1 MRSVRFH
8 QRILPRNREIDASA
22 TAIKCQQTYTTT
34 VTSQSADSANSID
47 PIAATQ
53 KYVPSVVRMPY
64 PPPSTNFKA
73 ISHSTPDVLV
83 TPAPR
88 TTQNPILLLEGDHYR
103 FSASGIARSLYQL
116 IPESSTERDA
126 AGASSRRGSTSP
138 SLAIE
143 EIYDLKRAR
152 KAFVIREKAK
162 EREIN
167 GGNVDTNQERDIHF
181 DDSSKQIPLLLQEI
195 ADGYE
200 ENGVG
205 TGSRTWDS
213 SIAMSAYF
221 ASHPELMVGNV
232 IELGSGVG
240 LGGILSF
247 LFRSQSSSTVP
258 FHSMTLTDSKL
269 QVINCCN
276 ENIKAFLKSYPSLS
290 SIHVA
295 KLDWYDVLKRTGDSS
310 EHTEKY
316 DTVIACDCAYGN
328 TDIAALVGTLKGLLK
343 KKKSSK
349 AHIFGPSNRAG
360 LDRLLSQLRQEQC
373 FLLQVECIEM
383 VRYRLEAPHKDD
395 NLRSLDALRSI
406 MMSSSTDKNNS
417 TVHSKFDSEF
427 LHVTCSLRLDSDA
440 TFRKET
446 SLPDID

>member
-1 MRSVRFH
+1 MRSVRFR
-8 QRILPRNREIDASA
+8 QLLLPRNREIDASTS
-22 TAIKCQQTYTTT
+22 TAIKCQQIYT
-34 VTSQSADSANSID
+34 TSQSADSANSID
-47 PIAATQ
+47 SIATPRIG
-53 KYVPSVVRMPY
+53 VSSVVRMPY
-64 PPPSTNFKA
+64 SPPNTNLKA

-83 TPAPR
+83 TPAPIA
-88 TTQNPILLLEGDHYR
+88 TQNPILLLEGDHYR

-116 IPESSTERDA
+116 VSESSTGRDVG
-126 AGASSRRGSTSP
+126 GASSHRGSTTP

-143 EIYDLKRAR
+143 EIYDLKRSR
-152 KAFVIREKAK
+152 KAFVIREKTK
-162 EREIN
+162 EGGLN
-167 GGNVDTNQERDIHF
+167 GVNVDTNQERDIHF
-181 DDSSKQIPLLLQEI
+181 DDSSQQTPLLLQEI
-195 ADGYE
+195 ANGCV
-200 ENGVG
+200 ENGAG

-276 ENIKAFLKSYPSLS
+276 ENVKSFLKSYPSIS

-295 KLDWYDVLKRTGDSS
+295 KLDWYDVLKRTGGSS
-310 EHTEKY
+310 EHAQKY
-316 DTVIACDCAYGN
+316 DTVIACDCAYDY
-328 TDIAALVGTLKGLLK
+328 TDIVALVSTLKGLLK
-343 KKKSSK
+343 KKKTSK

-360 LDRLLSQLRQEQC
+360 LGELLSQLRQEQS
-373 FLLQVECIEM
+373 FFVQVEYIEM

-395 NLRSLDALRSI
+395 NLRSLDALRAI
-406 MMSSSTDKNNS
+406 MSSSTDKNNS

-440 TFRKET
+440 TFHKEA